1 MINKEPLISKKDFVK
16 QLNYIKETRDKF
28 DKLTEAME
36 DLAPGFRCD
45 FLPNLDFETHIVE
58 ALNLLM
64 HENND
69 DSLIDYF
76 LYELNFGTEKH
87 SKDAIK
93 YQGKTY
99 DLSSPE
105 KLYDAL
111 LEINFPEAAAEAA
124 ASASK
129 SDKSNKPNKK

>member
-28 DKLTEAME
+28 DKLTEVME

-76 LYELNFGTEKH
+76 LYELNFGTENH
-87 SKDAIK
+87 SKNAIK
-93 YQGKTY
+93 YKDKTY

-105 KLYDAL
+105 KLYDVL
-111 LEINFPEAAAEAA
+111 LEINFPEV
-124 ASASK
+124 AS
-129 SDKSNKPNKK
+129 KSNKPNKKNKKEV